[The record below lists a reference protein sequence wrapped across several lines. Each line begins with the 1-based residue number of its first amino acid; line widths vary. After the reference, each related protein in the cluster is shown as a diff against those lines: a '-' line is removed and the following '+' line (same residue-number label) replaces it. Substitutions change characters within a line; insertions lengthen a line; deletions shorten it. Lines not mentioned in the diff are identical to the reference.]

1 MDICKLCLNPAKLCK
16 SHIIP
21 EFWYTAI
28 YDEKHRVVVVNPKDI
43 SDQGYAQ
50 KGVRSKLLCRDCES
64 LLNIRYEKPF
74 KAYWYDGDVL
84 APFHAG
90 QDEKVL
96 TGINYSSFKLF
107 HLSVLFRASV
117 SDHPNYR
124 EVDLGPHEDVIR
136 QMLLDQD
143 PGEEWQYLIACSVV
157 EGANGEVWDQLVGL
171 ARRMK
176 LDGQWLYH
184 FTFAGCQWLYLV
196 SSHPS
201 KALEGLT
208 LTQQG
213 RLPVAKL
220 PWKEIEHPDHARS
233 Q

>member
-1 MDICKLCLNPAKLCK
+1 MDACKLCLNTAALCR

-21 EFWYTAI
+21 EFCYKSM
-28 YDEKHRVVVVNPKDI
+28 YDTKHRAVIVNPKDP

-64 LLNIRYEKPF
+64 LLNGRYEKPF
-74 KAYWYDGDVL
+74 KAYWYDEDAL
-84 APFHAG
+84 APFRAG
-90 QDEKVL
+90 EDAGWL
-96 TGINYSSFKLF
+96 INIDYSSFKLF

-117 SDHPNYR
+117 SDHPNFH
-124 EVDLGPHEDVIR
+124 EVDLGPHEDRIR

-143 PGEEWQYLIACSVV
+143 PGDEWQYPIMCSVV
-157 EGANGEVWDQLVGL
+157 EGAKGDVWDKLVGV
-171 ARRMK
+171 ARRIK
-176 LDGQWLYH
+176 LDGQWGYY
-184 FTFAGCQWLYLV
+184 FTFAGAQWTYRV

-201 KALEGLT
+201 KAFESLH

-220 PWKEIEHPDHARS
+220 PWKEIDHPDHA
-233 Q
+233 